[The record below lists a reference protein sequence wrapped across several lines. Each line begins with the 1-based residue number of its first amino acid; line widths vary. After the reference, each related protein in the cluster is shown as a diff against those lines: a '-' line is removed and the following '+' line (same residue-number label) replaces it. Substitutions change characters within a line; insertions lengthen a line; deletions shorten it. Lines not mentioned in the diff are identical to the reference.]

1 MMNIFKKPKEKLEE
15 LRQIDKSLLFFSMV
29 RNILLDGLHKYF
41 RLELEGLENVPKHG
55 PALITPNHSGFA
67 GFDAAI
73 LAHEING
80 NCHRIPRIL
89 THHFWFLSKFTAEN
103 ARKLGF
109 IEANMKNG
117 VEHLQKNNLVVI
129 FPEGEKGNFRPT
141 TKRYHLQEFKRGFV
155 RMALEAQCP
164 IIPTLIIGAEETHIN
179 LKRIKIFE
187 KTLIPLPLN
196 LLPLPAKWKI
206 KFLAPIKLP
215 YKKSSLDDHQ
225 LILDI
230 AQEIRES
237 MQRALSEE
245 LAKRTSIYF

>member
-1 MMNIFKKPKEKLEE
+1 MKNFFKKPKEKLEE
-15 LRQIDKSLLFFSMV
+15 LRQIDKNLLFYTLV

-41 RLELEGLENVPKHG
+41 RLEIEGLENVPKRG

-73 LAHEING
+73 LAHEINE
-80 NCHRIPRIL
+80 NCHRIPRVL
-89 THHFWFLSKFTAEN
+89 THPFWFATKFTAEN
-103 ARKLGF
+103 AKKIGF

-117 VEHLQKNNLVVI
+117 VEQLQKNNLVVI
-129 FPEGEKGNFRPT
+129 FPEGEKGNFKPT
-141 TKRYHLQEFKRGFV
+141 SKRYNLQVFKTGFV

-179 LKRIKIFE
+179 LKRLKIFE

-206 KFLAPIKLP
+206 IFLPPIRLP
-215 YKKSSLDDHQ
+215 YKKKSLEDPE
-225 LILDI
+225 LVVEI
-230 AQEIRES
+230 AQEVREA
-237 MQRALSEE
+237 MQKALLVE
-245 LAKRTSIYF
+245 LSKRTSIYF